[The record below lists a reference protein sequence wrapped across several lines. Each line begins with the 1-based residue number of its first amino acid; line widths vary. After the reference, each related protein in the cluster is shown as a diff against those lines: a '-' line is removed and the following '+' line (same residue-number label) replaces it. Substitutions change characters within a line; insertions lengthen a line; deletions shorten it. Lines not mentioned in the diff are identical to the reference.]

1 MGIAQSKV
9 TAQGQISIPARV
21 RQKLGI
27 GPGSVL
33 EWEEKGEDVVIRRI
47 GQHTSEAL
55 HRAVQASRY
64 RCTDKDTGRYSEQAF
79 NLLHRKYPQSKWT
92 ARTKYWYK

>member
-27 GPGSVL
+27 GPGSML
-33 EWEEKGEDVVIRRI
+33 EWDEKGGDIVVRRVGQYTSEDV
-47 GQHTSEAL
+47 
-55 HRAVQASRY
+55 HRAVFSQNSPSTKRLDELKEGIRKHMKRRY
-64 RCTDKDTGRYSEQAF
+64 
-79 NLLHRKYPQSKWT
+79 
-92 ARTKYWYK
+92 ARH

>member
-1 MGIAQSKV
+1 MAIAQSRV

-33 EWEEKGEDVVIRRI
+33 EWDEQGANIIVRRA
-47 GQHTSEAL
+47 GQYTSEDI
-55 HRAVQASRY
+55 HKAVFPEGAPVKKSLDELKEGIRQHMKKR
-64 RCTDKDTGRYSEQAF
+64 
-79 NLLHRKYPQSKWT
+79 H
-92 ARTKYWYK
+92 ARR